1 MSSRQPNATSSPL
14 SPGAYRQEDERR
26 RDEARVVALQNQI
39 DELRQA
45 MRELLSRQI
54 RGEETVKLV
63 ESASA
68 QQRLALEQFRQD
80 AHQTAQARALDENR
94 TRQQIS
100 DLDTRIE
107 DSTRPIRS
115 LQAHVNEL
123 LELSRKKTDDTGQ
136 HQRRFD
142 ELRSAIEHVSAH
154 SDRTLVVT
162 HQLRDSLDIVRAET
176 DQLRR
181 DILRAEDAV
190 KIVDQEARRRV
201 AEINQAT
208 ENTGARIDELRSDL
222 SHLYDLIEDT
232 RRSIVHV
239 DPALEELR
247 ATDVDL
253 RTDLTRFQA
262 QAIERH
268 ELMLERDEDVRQ
280 ETDTQFMDVRQIV
293 EQRAERLA
301 ERIET
306 AYEQHR
312 ELVFRVNA
320 LYGQLDEL
328 RQIDTS
334 LRRDIWYLHEQRVRL
349 RLEQIQEEL
358 DLVSGQ
364 RRDSDVPPGPSAILA
379 GGNGTG
385 PEPAKS
391 EPRRRRGP
399 LDDVDV

>member
-1 MSSRQPNATSSPL
+1 MSNRQPTAPPPHRPTAS

-26 RDEARVVALQNQI
+26 RDEARTVALQNQI

-63 ESASA
+63 EGASA

-80 AHQTAQARALDENR
+80 AHQTAQARAIDENR
-94 TRQQIS
+94 TRPQIS

-107 DSTRPIRS
+107 HATRPIRS
-115 LQAHVNEL
+115 HQAHVNEL
-123 LELSRKKTDDTGQ
+123 LELSRKKTDDTAQ

-201 AEINQAT
+201 AEIGQTA
-208 ENTGARIDELRSDL
+208 ENTGARIDELRSDQA
-222 SHLYDLIEDT
+222 HLYDLIEDT

-247 ATDVDL
+247 AVD
-253 RTDLTRFQA
+253 
-262 QAIERH
+262 I
-268 ELMLERDEDVRQ
+268 
-280 ETDTQFMDVRQIV
+280 
-293 EQRAERLA
+293 
-301 ERIET
+301 
-306 AYEQHR
+306 
-312 ELVFRVNA
+312 
-320 LYGQLDEL
+320 
-328 RQIDTS
+328 
-334 LRRDIWYLHEQRVRL
+334 
-349 RLEQIQEEL
+349 
-358 DLVSGQ
+358 
-364 RRDSDVPPGPSAILA
+364 
-379 GGNGTG
+379 
-385 PEPAKS
+385 
-391 EPRRRRGP
+391 
-399 LDDVDV
+399 